1 MQITPAWPAQPTL
14 NSNVDPTA
22 KNADGLRDAAKA
34 LEASFLTIMLG
45 SARVGETPE
54 AFGGGVGEDQF
65 SSFLR
70 EQYAQSMV
78 EGGGIGLAEQIF
90 ENMKRNQ

>member
-1 MQITPAWPAQPTL
+1 MQITPAWSVQPTL
-14 NSNVDPTA
+14 NSNSSLTGPESD
-22 KNADGLRDAAKA
+22 DLRKAAEA

-45 SARVGETPE
+45 AAGVGETPD

-78 EGGGIGLAEQIF
+78 DNGGIGLAEQIF
-90 ENMKRNQ
+90 ENMKRSR